1 MARQKIFQV
10 EKKISKNLSW
20 FYKDFSVLD
29 KNIFYVVVVVLVCKL
44 DTKALFL
51 LFFWKTKK
59 AFLKYKMGWN
69 IFKIVF

>member
-51 LFFWKTKK
+51 LFF
-59 AFLKYKMGWN
+59 LKNQKGISEVQNGVKY
-69 IFKIVF
+69 F